1 MFPQCGSVRVDS
13 LDDFAYG
20 SEILVNTTDKVMD
33 VRTAGFRRGGDD
45 GCVVMMSPVLTCPGV
60 QPPAAAGGG
69 GGGEGGEAAG
79 SRELQPA
86 VVQL

>member
-20 SEILVNTTDKVMD
+20 SEILVNTTDKVTD
-33 VRTAGFRRGGDD
+33 VRAAGFRRGGDD
-45 GCVVMMSPVLTCPGV
+45 GRVVMMSPVLTCPGV
-60 QPPAAAGGG
+60 QPLAAAGGG

>member
-1 MFPQCGSVRVDS
+1 M
-13 LDDFAYG
+13 
-20 SEILVNTTDKVMD
+20 
-33 VRTAGFRRGGDD
+33 
-45 GCVVMMSPVLTCPGV
+45 MMSLVLTCPGV